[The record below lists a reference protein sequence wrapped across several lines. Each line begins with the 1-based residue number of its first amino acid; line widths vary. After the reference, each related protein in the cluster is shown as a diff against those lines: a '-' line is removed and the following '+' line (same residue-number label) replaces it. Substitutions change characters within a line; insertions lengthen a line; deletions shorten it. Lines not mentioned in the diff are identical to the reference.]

1 MTDAEHA
8 INEIFAKCSTALFDS
23 IIEKIRSIANSPNE
37 KLIPEIKKN
46 NAISLIF
53 LCLPVLNR
61 NFEFNQKA
69 NVLETKNA

>member
-1 MTDAEHA
+1 MTDAEQA
-8 INEIFAKCSTALFDS
+8 MNAMFAKCSTALFES
-23 IIEKIRSIANSPNE
+23 IIVKIRSIAKRPKE

-61 NFEFNQKA
+61 NFDFNQKA
-69 NVLETKNA
+69 NVLETNNA

>member
-1 MTDAEHA
+1 MNAM
-8 INEIFAKCSTALFDS
+8 FAKCSTALFES
-23 IIEKIRSIANSPNE
+23 IIVKIRSIAKSPKE

-46 NAISLIF
+46 NASSLIF

-69 NVLETKNA
+69 NELETKNA

>member
-1 MTDAEHA
+1 LTDAEQA
-8 INEIFAKCSTALFDS
+8 MNAMFAKCSTALFES
-23 IIEKIRSIANSPNE
+23 IIVKIRSIAKSPNV

-46 NAISLIF
+46 KASSLIF

-69 NVLETKNA
+69 NELETKNA